1 MLRRDFIK
9 TLAAAGLCAGQPW
22 VGRSAQAAPLTS
34 YDGKFFVSISAD
46 GGWDVTSLCDPKA
59 NSTINHWANG
69 QGVQSINNSPIQY
82 APFAHNPSFFQKHH
96 EKMLVIN
103 GIDCQT
109 NAHEAGV
116 RHIWSG
122 RLAHGY
128 PTFSAMAAA
137 ILGPNLPLAYI
148 SNGGYKETAG
158 ITQYT
163 LMQDPTSLK
172 KLVFPNQFLDYD
184 PDGSWDPAKQY
195 HRSGAMDIIQQAKMA
210 RLARLQAQSQLTP
223 KQVNSLADVFNAR
236 VGVDQLAPLAQTLPD
251 ELVSNIDKDG
261 EWNPL
266 MRQGQIALA
275 AYEAGLCVASDLTMW
290 GFDTHSNHD
299 VEQTTAMQRLQNGI
313 DYLWDEATRRGID
326 DKLVVLISSDFGR
339 TPLYNDGAG
348 KDHWP
353 ITSTIIMSQGE
364 TWTNKVVGATTS
376 EHTALSIDPA
386 TLALKEDGVRLQP
399 KHIQQAMRQLAGIE
413 AHEISQL
420 FPLEAEDIQFF

>member
-1 MLRRDFIK
+1 
-9 TLAAAGLCAGQPW
+9 
-22 VGRSAQAAPLTS
+22 
-34 YDGKFFVSISAD
+34 
-46 GGWDVTSLCDPKA
+46 
-59 NSTINHWANG
+59 
-69 QGVQSINNSPIQY
+69 
-82 APFAHNPSFFQKHH
+82 
-96 EKMLVIN
+96 
-103 GIDCQT
+103 
-109 NAHEAGV
+109 
-116 RHIWSG
+116 
-122 RLAHGY
+122 
-128 PTFSAMAAA
+128 
-137 ILGPNLPLAYI
+137 
-148 SNGGYKETAG
+148 
-158 ITQYT
+158 
-163 LMQDPTSLK
+163 
-172 KLVFPNQFLDYD
+172 
-184 PDGSWDPAKQY
+184 
-195 HRSGAMDIIQQAKMA
+195 
-210 RLARLQAQSQLTP
+210 
-223 KQVNSLADVFNAR
+223 
-236 VGVDQLAPLAQTLPD
+236 
-251 ELVSNIDKDG
+251 
-261 EWNPL
+261 
-266 MRQGQIALA
+266 
-275 AYEAGLCVASDLTMW
+275 VASDLTMW